1 MREGR
6 EGWQGWPGAG
16 KLKLEGRS
24 DRVGFRPVFGEK
36 DREQRLSA
44 NRGGWRN

>member
-6 EGWQGWPGAG
+6 EGWPGAG

-24 DRVGFRPVFGEK
+24 ERVGFRPVFGE
-36 DREQRLSA
+36 DEREQHLSA
-44 NRGGWRN
+44 KGGDWRN